1 VWVRS
6 YLRRLSSTRL
16 SYLIVAR
23 SIDREAECGL
33 VRSGAI
39 RAIRTSTETTGPAG
53 TDPDGSARAGGWL
66 MRAIVDPEI
75 ETYAETHSAPE
86 PPHLARLAEET
97 RAVTSAPQMMVGPLE
112 GALLRTLVAMSG
124 ARRVLEIGT
133 FTGYSAIS
141 MAAALAPGGHIVTCE
156 IDPRH
161 AELARR
167 HIEANDLA
175 DRIDVRL
182 GRAIDTVRA
191 LEGPFDL
198 VFIDA
203 DKESYADYYEAV
215 LPLLSERGVICVD
228 NVLWSGRILDEA
240 DADARTRAIAAF
252 NEKVASDD
260 RVEAVMLTIRDGLT
274 LIRRR

>member
-1 VWVRS
+1 
-6 YLRRLSSTRL
+6 
-16 SYLIVAR
+16 
-23 SIDREAECGL
+23 
-33 VRSGAI
+33 
-39 RAIRTSTETTGPAG
+39 
-53 TDPDGSARAGGWL
+53 

-75 ETYAETHSAPE
+75 ESYAEAHSAPE

-133 FTGYSAIS
+133 FTGYSAMS
-141 MAAALAPGGHIVTCE
+141 MATALAPDGRIVTCE

-167 HIEANDLA
+167 HIEANGLA

-182 GRAIDTVRA
+182 GRAIDTVRT

-240 DADARTRAIAAF
+240 DADVRTRAIAAF
-252 NEKVASDD
+252 NEMVASDD

>member
-1 VWVRS
+1 
-6 YLRRLSSTRL
+6 
-16 SYLIVAR
+16 
-23 SIDREAECGL
+23 
-33 VRSGAI
+33 
-39 RAIRTSTETTGPAG
+39 
-53 TDPDGSARAGGWL
+53 

-75 ETYAETHSAPE
+75 ESYAEAHSASE

-133 FTGYSAIS
+133 FTGYSAMS
-141 MAAALAPGGHIVTCE
+141 MATALAPDGRIVTCE

-167 HIEANDLA
+167 HIEANGLA

-182 GRAIDTVRA
+182 GRAIDTVRT

-240 DADARTRAIAAF
+240 DADVRTRAIAAF
-252 NEKVASDD
+252 NEMVASDD